1 MIRLY
6 KTHSFAIRVIVS
18 LSIFVAVVACA
29 NFNKRSYQALGTM
42 SVAYDTAM
50 KSAADLHARGFIS
63 DAGKQEIVDYAKS
76 FQVAHNQAIDAFQAY
91 LAAPPE
97 QQADKKQ
104 QFITASSAALA
115 AYSEMLNL
123 LTKKGVYGEPVE
135 PWF

>member
-1 MIRLY
+1 MRKFL
-6 KTHSFAIRVIVS
+6 KHHSFAINVLIS
-18 LSIFVAVVACA
+18 LTIFIAVVSCA
-29 NFNKRSYQALGTM
+29 NFNQRSYQALGTM
-42 SVAYDTAM
+42 SVSYDTAM

-76 FQVAHNQAIDAFQAY
+76 FQTAHNQAINAFQAY
-91 LAAPPE
+91 LSAPPE

-104 QFITASSAALA
+104 QFITASSAAIS
-115 AYSEMLNL
+115 AYSELLNI